1 MSGERGIVPLTINP
15 YNSANKSTVAK
26 AYQEIDRLNSK
37 INSTIAIGSI
47 ALLGIVAFTKGL
59 DNDGNSELIKR
70 LESITKSMSQL
81 MSDINLMR
89 AEVRRLNQIVNVNH
103 ANRLI
108 NLERQMAALS
118 SSQSVPAAFQ
128 QSFVPISN
136 VQPSVFSA
144 NPILNSIGTI
154 PTATPGIVPLTNSGT
169 HYGMNHM
176 SGTSHPSNHH
186 HARASSSETKHS
198 TEEDS
203 NNLY

>member
-144 NPILNSIGTI
+144 NPILNSIGI
-154 PTATPGIVPLTNSGT
+154 SP
-169 HYGMNHM
+169 
-176 SGTSHPSNHH
+176 
-186 HARASSSETKHS
+186 R
-198 TEEDS
+198 
-203 NNLY
+203 